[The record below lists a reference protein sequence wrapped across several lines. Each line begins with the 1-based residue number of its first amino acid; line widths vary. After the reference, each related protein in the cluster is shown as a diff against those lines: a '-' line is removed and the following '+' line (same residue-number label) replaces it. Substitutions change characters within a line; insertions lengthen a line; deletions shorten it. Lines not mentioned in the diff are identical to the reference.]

1 MSESDFRT
9 DEAREE
15 AETAAAMDESVQGRD
30 PGPIDE
36 DAIERAEG
44 FTASPEVAEHHQ
56 EMDRIGANVQGEGQV
71 P

>member
-9 DEAREE
+9 DDAREE
-15 AETAAAMDESVQGRD
+15 AETSAALDEQVQGRD

-36 DAIERAEG
+36 DAIKAADGLKAPAEVG
-44 FTASPEVAEHHQ
+44 EHHR
-56 EMDRIGANVQGEGQV
+56 EMDKIGANAKGEGRV

>member
-1 MSESDFRT
+1 MTESDFRT
-9 DEAREE
+9 DDAREE
-15 AETAAAMDESVQGRD
+15 AETAASIDESVQGRD

-36 DAIERAEG
+36 EAMAAADG
-44 FTASPEVAEHHQ
+44 LTAKPEVAEHHK